1 MKTFSLFIVP
11 MTIFALILS
20 GCGTPHPSPEEV
32 TREQQQE
39 KETARAQ
46 ANFFKESPPPA
57 SKPGPDQ

>member
-1 MKTFSLFIVP
+1 MKTFSLFIAPLSVL
-11 MTIFALILS
+11 ALILS

-46 ANFFKESPPPA
+46 ATFFKESPPPA